1 MVLALVSRLVDAS
14 QRTVGVQARHF
25 AHSLIVL
32 GIAWVIASVLM
43 SQLELPVEQAN
54 SAKFFDALAG
64 MTTTMSNN
72 SKCNA
77 TVLAESLDSIV
88 DSFVDSSLC
97 SKPVYNAFQWDL
109 KGAFYFV
116 FTTFTM
122 IGYGTYVP
130 STNGGKL
137 LSLGAACFSLPVVG
151 YLFATTGKMFEGA
164 LHRRMRWAR
173 EHHAA
178 ATLVASILLNLS
190 WMLGGAGYY
199 AHWEGWSFGD
209 ALYFM
214 FISTTTIGKPCVHRP
229 QYHRHRYCS
238 SPPPAPPPWYLGNNR
253 FHRHL
258 RLRLRPSPC
267 AHPHPHPHPPAS
279 ATRFRRLRSVGGTA
293 RVLVVPH
300 HLGGAAHDEPAA
312 ERPRLRCGG
321 GEPSCPGSAPPPP
334 GGEGGGGENPEQV
347 AHEGSPAKGARIS
360 ACSDGVGDGDGDK
373 EGRCSG
379 GQRTSILA
387 L

>member
-1 MVLALVSRLVDAS
+1 MARVRVCGVDVFCPTLVLEFYSPTLTLCNVPRLPDAENGTTRVPFGMVLALVFRLTEAY
-14 QRTVGVQARHF
+14 QRAVGEQERHF
-25 AHSLIVL
+25 AYCLIVL

-109 KGAFYFV
+109 KGACYFV

-164 LHRRMRWAR
+164 LNRRMRWAR
-173 EHHAA
+173 EHHAT

-229 QYHRHRYCS
+229 QHHRHRYCS
-238 SPPPAPPPWYLGNNR
+238 SPPPAPPPQYLGNNR
-253 FHRHL
+253 FHR
-258 RLRLRPSPC
+258 RLRLRPSPR
-267 AHPHPHPHPPAS
+267 PHPHPSRVCDQVS
-279 ATRFRRLRSVGGTA
+279 ATSLRRRHGT
-293 RVLVVPH
+293 
-300 HLGGAAHDEPAA
+300 
-312 ERPRLRCGG
+312 
-321 GEPSCPGSAPPPP
+321 S
-334 GGEGGGGENPEQV
+334 
-347 AHEGSPAKGARIS
+347 
-360 ACSDGVGDGDGDK
+360 
-373 EGRCSG
+373 SG
-379 GQRTSILA
+379 RTSSSRGGCS
-387 L
+387 